1 MMEWMRAGGI
11 LMWVLLALSVVAVTV
26 VLERLLFYRR
36 ATTDPVLLEE
46 AFGKAVC
53 AGNKEEASR
62 IVSARDSSLHRV
74 FKSAFAHWRVTRE
87 DMKLLL
93 EQSVRREIFRWEKHL
108 GILEVIG
115 KLSPLIGLLGT
126 VLGMVEMF
134 QALTLNAQVT
144 SAVVT
149 GGIWKALYTTVMGLC
164 VAIPAIFA
172 HHFLNSRVDAE
183 EETLNRAADYL
194 IREHFEFI
202 SSIPKEPPQ

>member
-11 LMWVLLALSVVAVTV
+11 LMWVLLALSIAALAV
-26 VLERLLFYRR
+26 VLERVLFYRR
-36 ATTDPVLLEE
+36 ASADPVFLEE
-46 AFGKAVC
+46 AFGKAVSSGDIE
-53 AGNKEEASR
+53 AASR
-62 IVSARDSSLHRV
+62 IVSASESSLHRV
-74 FKSAFAHWRVTRE
+74 FKAAFAHWRVTRE

-108 GILEVIG
+108 GMLEVIG

-134 QALTLNAQVT
+134 QALTVNAQVT

-172 HHFLNSRVDAE
+172 HHFLNSRVDVE
-183 EETLNRAADYL
+183 EETLNRAVDYL

-202 SSIPKEPPQ
+202 STLSKEQPK

>member
-11 LMWVLLALSVVAVTV
+11 LMWVLFALSIAALAV
-26 VLERLLFYRR
+26 VLERVLFYRK
-36 ATTDPVLLEE
+36 ASADPVFLEE
-46 AFGKAVC
+46 AFGKAVSS
-53 AGNKEEASR
+53 GDIETASR
-62 IVSARDSSLHRV
+62 IVSASESSLHRV
-74 FKSAFAHWRVTRE
+74 FKAAFAHWRVTRE

-108 GILEVIG
+108 GMLEVVG

-134 QALTLNAQVT
+134 QSLTVNAQVT
-144 SAVVT
+144 SAAVT

-172 HHFLNSRVDAE
+172 HHFLNNRVDVE
-183 EETLNRAADYL
+183 EETLNRAVDYL

-202 SSIPKEPPQ
+202 STLSKEQLK